1 MDAAT
6 FNPFPGSYH
15 MGQRQTLPVLPLRGT
30 VMFPGIT
37 APIAAGRPGTL
48 RAIETALKGDR
59 LVFAV
64 AQRDNAEE
72 PTSDVL
78 FTTGVIARI
87 GQIQRGLGGV
97 QLLLQGEQRA
107 TALQYSEID
116 GYLQAVIVPAEEMMP
131 LDTKNAAFEALHK
144 EARER
149 AAELGEKRGLPEEVV
164 HQVLDSV
171 DDAGRFSDLVAGY
184 IELTVPEKQGLLETL
199 SVEERLRRVL
209 VHVQRQIG
217 LLEAQEDIKSQVQ
230 EELGERQREMFLREQ
245 LKAIQKELGD
255 DDQSKEIAELRE
267 KLTKLDLPKEARAE
281 SERELGRL
289 ERAGRESMEAQVIR
303 TYLEWLA
310 ELPWSK
316 RSDDY
321 LELNRASEILEE
333 DHYGLKDV
341 KDRVLEF
348 LAVRQLRAQQVAAEV
363 ATTGEFSVS
372 KLRADDP
379 DAPMS
384 SSNGNN
390 EKTIT
395 DAKEAKARVMAR
407 GPILLFN
414 GPPGVGKTSIA
425 KSIARAL
432 GREYVRVAL
441 GGARDEADIR
451 GHRRTYVGALPG
463 RIIQGMKTAGTKNP
477 VFLLDEVDKLGTSYQ
492 GDPSSALLEVLDPA
506 QNDSFTDHYLGVP
519 FDLSEVLFIA
529 TSNFIQNI
537 PGPLLDRMEVVD
549 FSGYTEKEKA
559 AIAKTYL
566 IPRQLEESGLASR
579 HLQFTDD
586 AVMSVISKYTRES
599 GVRQLERQLGA
610 VTRKVARRVAT
621 GDNATIDDKLITADE
636 VRELLGRPKVHTERA
651 AEHDE
656 VGISTGMYYTPMGGD
671 IMFVEASIRRGA
683 SRPRLDA
690 DEEVVRVGP
699 ISLILTGQLGDVMKE
714 SARAALTYATNNA
727 ERLGIPAHRVRTASE
742 AHIHVPAGAIPK
754 DGPSAGIAIAT
765 ALVSEMSGRKV
776 RRDVS
781 MTGEITLRGRVLP
794 IGGLKEKVLGAHR
807 AGIKHVILPK
817 ANEGDLEDVPDEVRN
832 QLTFYPVE
840 TLTDVLAIA
849 LVDGGRAPV
858 EIEEEEL
865 VGV

>member
-1 MDAAT
+1 
-6 FNPFPGSYH
+6 

-37 APIAAGRPGTL
+37 APISAGRPGTL
-48 RAIETALKGDR
+48 RAIETAVKGDR

-64 AQRDNAEE
+64 AQRDNTEE
-72 PTSDVL
+72 PTPDIL
-78 FTTGVIARI
+78 YTTGVIARI

-107 TALQYSEID
+107 TALQYAEQD
-116 GYLQAVIVPAEEMMP
+116 GHLTAVIVPSEEMMP
-131 LDTKNAAFEALHK
+131 LDLKDPAFEALHK

-164 HQVLDSV
+164 RQVLDSV

-255 DDQSKEIAELRE
+255 DDQSKEVAELRE
-267 KLTKLDLPKEARAE
+267 KLDALDLSKEARAE
-281 SERELGRL
+281 VERELGRL

-303 TYLEWLA
+303 TYLEWMA

-316 RSDDY
+316 RSDDH
-321 LELNRASEILEE
+321 LDLPRAGTVLEE

-348 LAVRQLRAQQVAAEV
+348 LAVRQLRAQQ
-363 ATTGEFSVS
+363 
-372 KLRADDP
+372 ADDSQE
-379 DAPMS
+379 D
-384 SSNGNN
+384 
-390 EKTIT
+390 
-395 DAKEAKARVMAR
+395 KARAMAK

-425 KSIARAL
+425 KSVARAL

-451 GHRRTYVGALPG
+451 GHRRTYVGAMPG
-463 RIIQGMKTAGTKNP
+463 RIIQGMKQAGTKNP
-477 VFLLDEVDKLGTSYQ
+477 VFLLDEVDKLGQSYQ

-537 PGPLLDRMEVVD
+537 PGPLLDRMEVVE

-559 AIAKTYL
+559 EIARTYL
-566 IPRQLEESGLASR
+566 IPRQLEESGLAGR
-579 HLQFTDD
+579 DLTFADD
-586 AVMSVISKYTRES
+586 AVMKVISEYTRES

-610 VTRKVARRVAT
+610 VARKVARRVAG
-621 GDNATIDDKLITADE
+621 GDTATLTDKIISAEE
-636 VRELLGRPKVHTERA
+636 VRELLGRPKVHPERA

-671 IMFVEASIRRGA
+671 IMFVESSIRRGGVRT
-683 SRPRLDA
+683 RPTG
-690 DEEVVRVGP
+690 DEEQVRVGP

-727 ERLGIPAHRVRTASE
+727 ELLGIPADRVASASE

-765 ALVSEMSGRKV
+765 ALVSEMSNRKV
-776 RRDVS
+776 RRDVA

-794 IGGLKEKVLGAHR
+794 IGGVKEKVLGAHR
-807 AGIKHVILPK
+807 AGIREVIIPK
-817 ANEGDLEDVPDEVRN
+817 ANEADLEDVPAEVRE
-832 QLTFYPVE
+832 QLIFHPVE
-840 TLTDVLAIA
+840 TLRDVLKIA
-849 LVDGGRAPV
+849 LVDSGASAA
-858 EIEEEEL
+858 IEEL